1 MKKFNK
7 FIKNLWRDD
16 KSWFAIPLF
25 FGAIAYGSF
34 TSGVPLIGT
43 ICLAIPVAAFV
54 YLYFDREEHGHNN

>member
-7 FIKNLWRDD
+7 FIKNLWKDD
-16 KSWFAIPLF
+16 KVWFAIPLF

-43 ICLAIPVAAFV
+43 ICIAVPVGVFI
-54 YLYFDREEHGHNN
+54 YLYFDRKRNGFND